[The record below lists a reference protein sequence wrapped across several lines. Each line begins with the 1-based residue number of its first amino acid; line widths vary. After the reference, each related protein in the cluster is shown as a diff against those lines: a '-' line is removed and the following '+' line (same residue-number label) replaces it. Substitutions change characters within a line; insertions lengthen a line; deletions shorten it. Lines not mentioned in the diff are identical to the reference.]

1 MGFKL
6 GTVYSSV
13 HVEFG
18 LTLTP
23 RLSSVLFRRGI
34 RKIKKRVLGA
44 PGWRQDSL
52 GATEGAEL
60 VAGTQSPL
68 NSPVA
73 LPSGARSVLRAG

>member
-6 GTVYSSV
+6 GTVYSWV

-23 RLSSVLFRRGI
+23 RLSVLFRRGI